1 MAILVFE
8 HGDTS
13 GIERLGTAL
22 NEYGHKLRIL
32 HLSQGDAVPSD
43 LDDVDGIISC
53 GGPHAAYDDSIP
65 WLAAQMDRLREANA
79 AGIPIV
85 GICLGSQILAR
96 ALGGK
101 VEPMGGAGSIEFGF
115 TEVKLNPVGREDILH
130 AGLAWNA
137 MMFQHHRDHVSQ
149 LPPGA
154 RLLAS
159 STKCKTQSWA
169 LGLRT
174 YGFQYHP
181 EVTTNTIE
189 TWMREEPEAL
199 REANL
204 SPEQVRS
211 QVAQHYAH
219 FERLTDRLFDSI
231 ALYLM
236 PVDRRYSGLV
246 KDLHH

>member
-1 MAILVFE
+1 MAILIFE
-8 HGDTS
+8 HSDLG
-13 GIERLGTAL
+13 GVGRLGAAL
-22 NEYGHKLRIL
+22 NEYGHKQRIL
-32 HLSQGDAVPSD
+32 QLHRGDSVPDD
-43 LDDVDGIISC
+43 LDDVDGIVSC
-53 GGPHAAYDDSIP
+53 GGPQHAHDDSIP
-65 WLAAQMDRLREANA
+65 WLEPQMQRMREAHA
-79 AGIPIV
+79 AGIPII
-85 GICLGSQILAR
+85 GLCLGAQILAR

-101 VEPMGGAGSIEFGF
+101 VERMAGADSIEFGF
-115 TEVKLNPVGREDILH
+115 TEVKLNPIGREDILH
-130 AGLAWNA
+130 AGLAWNS

-159 STKCKTQSWA
+159 SAKCKTQTWA

-181 EVTTNTIE
+181 EITPDTVE
-189 TWMREEPEAL
+189 VWMDDEPGAL
-199 REANL
+199 RQAGL
-204 SPEQVRS
+204 SVEQVRE
-211 QVAQHYAH
+211 QVQRHYPA